1 MWSPLKPFLLGLG
14 LVLAATA
21 GRAQVRTGAVFP
33 TLAPAA
39 FEGVLPPTADRVVL
53 VDFWA
58 SWCAP
63 CRASFPAYARLQAA
77 YGSRGLVILAISVD
91 QSPVDFAAFVRRQHP
106 PFATVRDRG
115 QALVAAVDVPVMPTS
130 YLLGRD
136 GTVRFIHAGFHGEA
150 TERDL
155 RREIDG
161 LLGEAP
167 PRS

>member
-1 MWSPLKPFLLGLG
+1 MWSPPKPFLLGLG

-21 GRAQVRTGAVFP
+21 ARAQLQPGAVFP
-33 TLAPAA
+33 ALVPSG
-39 FEGVLPPTADRVVL
+39 FEGVLPPTAGRVVL

-77 YGSRGLVILAISVD
+77 YAGRGLVILAVSVD
-91 QSPVDFAAFVRRQHP
+91 QNPGDFAAFVRRQHP

-115 QALVAAVDVPVMPTS
+115 QTLVAAVDVPVMPTS
-130 YLLGRD
+130 YLLARD
-136 GTVRFIHAGFHGEA
+136 GTVRFIHAGFHGDT
-150 TERDL
+150 TEREL